1 MAKEFSGIGAYFLF
15 FRAYWVRREVQEME
29 KEKCILCGQPTAAG
43 LQVMGCTICFPCERR
58 LLMDTMPQPVRRKL
72 KQIYASAHL
81 EG

>member
-1 MAKEFSGIGAYFLF
+1 
-15 FRAYWVRREVQEME
+15 ME